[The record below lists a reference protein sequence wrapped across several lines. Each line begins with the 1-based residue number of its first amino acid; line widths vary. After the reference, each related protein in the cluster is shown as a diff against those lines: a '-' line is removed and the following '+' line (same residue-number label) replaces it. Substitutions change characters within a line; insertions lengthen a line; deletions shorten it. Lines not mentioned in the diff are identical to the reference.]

1 MQALVKKHGGSEYD
15 LAVRHTTKPKWS
27 GGCASRTEHSR
38 VVCHRIAYS
47 SLTSR
52 HHAAPAACMLLSFV
66 SQSTGV
72 SAIRWHE
79 VARRMPDR
87 TSKQCRERWNV
98 LLSQD
103 AKQLHWTQEEDT
115 SQRSALS
122 TAARACA
129 QRHHHELR
137 PSSPRTSLPLAR
149 RAFLRA
155 VIVNALK
162 SVGTKWAEIA
172 KALPGR
178 TDNSI
183 KNRWYSTVR
192 RVGRAMS
199 APTQH
204 TPVMPAVAA
213 ASNSRSVQT
222 PLRNSC

>member
-15 LAVRHTTKPKWS
+15 LAVRHTNQRS
-27 GGCASRTEHSR
+27 HDSRTRTPVDRAVCRHSVTAGSPPAVCTLLR
-38 VVCHRIAYS
+38 VC
-47 SLTSR
+47 
-52 HHAAPAACMLLSFV
+52 
-66 SQSTGV
+66 QSTGV

-103 AKQLHWTQEEDT
+103 TKQLHWTQEEDT
-115 SQRSALS
+115 SQRSTHRSSPAPHSTLPCRALS
-122 TAARACA
+122 LHR
-129 QRHHHELR
+129 LI
-137 PSSPRTSLPLAR
+137 SLPISHVPGW
-149 RAFLRA
+149 RA
-155 VIVNALK
+155 VIVSALK

-199 APTQH
+199 AQPQHSTDPACQRPQLQPT
-204 TPVMPAVAA
+204 PAGAPLSFRALLPCIPAA
-213 ASNSRSVQT
+213 Y
-222 PLRNSC
+222 